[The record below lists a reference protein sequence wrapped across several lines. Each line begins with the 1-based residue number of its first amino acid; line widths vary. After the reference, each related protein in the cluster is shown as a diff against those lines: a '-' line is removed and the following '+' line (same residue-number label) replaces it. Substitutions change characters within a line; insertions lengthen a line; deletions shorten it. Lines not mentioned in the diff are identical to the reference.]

1 MENRFVKSFFSQPYL
16 ILTMTSVSWASN
28 AIAGRLTVGEIS
40 PLMVVFL
47 RWLLAA
53 LVLFAL
59 YHREIFESWTI
70 IRPRLLQLA
79 LMGASGLAIFHSLF
93 YIAANHTT
101 AINLGI
107 ISGAV
112 PVMVLLGMFL
122 VYSARITVLQIVGTV
137 LTIVGVIFLAIGGNL
152 FNLLDLNISIGDGLM
167 IIGCIFFAAYTIAL
181 KNQPPLSGIVM
192 MTMLAIFACIAS
204 IPGAIFEVISGHAKM
219 PTGYNWLLLGYIA
232 FVPTLMAE
240 LFYLR
245 GVELIGP
252 ARAGIFIN
260 LVPIFAAI
268 LAVLVLSES
277 FQLFHAISLV
287 LVLVGIY
294 IAERKVIQPHQ

>member
-1 MENRFVKSFFSQPYL
+1 
-16 ILTMTSVSWASN
+16 
-28 AIAGRLTVGEIS
+28 
-40 PLMVVFL
+40 
-47 RWLLAA
+47 
-53 LVLFAL
+53 
-59 YHREIFESWTI
+59 
-70 IRPRLLQLA
+70 
-79 LMGASGLAIFHSLF
+79 
-93 YIAANHTT
+93 
-101 AINLGI
+101 
-107 ISGAV
+107 
-112 PVMVLLGMFL
+112 
-122 VYSARITVLQIVGTV
+122 
-137 LTIVGVIFLAIGGNL
+137 
-152 FNLLDLNISIGDGLM
+152 
-167 IIGCIFFAAYTIAL
+167 
-181 KNQPPLSGIVM
+181 
-192 MTMLAIFACIAS
+192 MLAIFACIAS